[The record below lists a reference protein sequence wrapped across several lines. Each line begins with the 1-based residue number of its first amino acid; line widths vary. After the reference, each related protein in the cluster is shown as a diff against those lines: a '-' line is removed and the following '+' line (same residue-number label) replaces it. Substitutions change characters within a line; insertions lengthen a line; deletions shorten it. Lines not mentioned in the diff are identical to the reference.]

1 MVDLCLGV
9 GMSRWEEAAAVLEA
23 AGIPYHPDAV
33 PRFLSGFADPAAVA
47 RGLVAF
53 LREAGSDGESGG
65 LDAAGALRD
74 TFLLRNLGLF
84 RNLGDA
90 PLLQFPPG
98 SPVFRRAAR
107 TIPWI
112 LEAQIQAFFP
122 DLSGVLHRLEPA
134 VPSGSPPLGAVAEIV
149 FEDVKTGV
157 MCATT
162 GVYHLSLAP
171 AAGAGRL
178 VLKKTDMRIERAVA
192 EWLAE
197 DFGMECVD
205 VLWTGPD
212 YSVMR
217 PVEGQSLRELS
228 GNPLTEPRR
237 RRWSPAEVA
246 RVARVLGEE
255 AALAEH
261 CRLFS
266 RHSGNVLA
274 TRPGALAES
283 GFVRIDF
290 GQALLPTRDPYIEA
304 VMPRWHL
311 RRFFP
316 DASNAGYEDPH
327 VYREVAA
334 GYTAVAGTAR
344 RCAGRIAACLESALG
359 APLPEMAAE
368 VAEPVL
374 HSEHVR
380 SLEEHLRGCPPP
392 GEAFDRLYN
401 RFYLDFWQV
410 PGWQEYRPPRDR
422 AFEWGAADFHGLL
435 TPRRWK

>member
-1 MVDLCLGV
+1 
-9 GMSRWEEAAAVLEA
+9 MSGCTEAAAVLDA
-23 AGIPYHPDAV
+23 AGIPYHPEAL
-33 PRFLSGFADPAAVA
+33 PRFLAGFPDPAAVA

-53 LREAGSDGESGG
+53 LREAEADADDSG
-65 LDAAGALRD
+65 LDLSAALRD
-74 TFLLRNLGLF
+74 TFLLRNFGLF
-84 RNLGDA
+84 RDLREA

-112 LEAQIQAFFP
+112 LDAQVRAFFP
-122 DLSGVLHRLEPA
+122 DLPAVLHRLAPA
-134 VPSGSPPLGAVAEIV
+134 VPPDGQPLDAIADLS

-157 MCATT
+157 MGATT
-162 GVYHLSLAP
+162 GVYHLSLTP
-171 AAGAGRL
+171 PAGAGRF

-197 DFGMECVD
+197 DFGMQCVE
-205 VLWTGPD
+205 VLWTGPE

-237 RRWSPAEVA
+237 RLWPPAEVA

-255 AALAEH
+255 AALAEL

-304 VMPRWHL
+304 VMPLWHL

-316 DASNAGYEDPH
+316 DAGNRGYEDPR
-327 VYREVAA
+327 VYREISA
-334 GYTAVAGTAR
+334 GYTAVAETAR
-344 RCAGRIAACLESALG
+344 SLAGRVATRFGAVLG
-359 APLPEMAAE
+359 APLPEMEAE
-368 VAEPVL
+368 TVAPVL
-374 HSEHVR
+374 RPEHVH
-380 SLEEHLRGCPPP
+380 SLEEHLRGCPPAD
-392 GEAFDRLYN
+392 EAFDRLYN

-422 AFEWGAADFHGLL
+422 AFEWGAADYHGLL
-435 TPRRWK
+435 APRRWE

>member
-1 MVDLCLGV
+1 
-9 GMSRWEEAAAVLEA
+9 MSGWTEAAAVLDA
-23 AGIPYHPDAV
+23 AGIPYHPEAV
-33 PRFLSGFADPAAVA
+33 PRFLAGFADPAAVA

-53 LREAGSDGESGG
+53 LRETEADGESGG
-65 LDAAGALRD
+65 LDVAGALRD

-84 RNLGDA
+84 RDLRDA

-98 SPVFRRAAR
+98 SPLFRRAAR
-107 TIPWI
+107 LIPWI
-112 LEAQIQAFFP
+112 LEAQLQAFFP
-122 DLSGVLHRLEPA
+122 DLSAVLHRLMPEIPA
-134 VPSGSPPLGAVAEIV
+134 DCPPLDAATDIG

-162 GVYHLSLAP
+162 GVYHLSLAA

-192 EWLAE
+192 EWLTQ
-197 DFGMECVD
+197 DFGLACVE

-217 PVEGQSLRELS
+217 PVEGRSLRELS

-237 RRWSPAEVA
+237 RRWPPAEVA

-290 GQALLPTRDPYIEA
+290 GQALLPTRDSYIEA
-304 VMPRWHL
+304 VMPLWHL

-316 DASNAGYEDPH
+316 GAGNGNYEDPA
-327 VYREVAA
+327 VYREVAV
-334 GYTAVAGTAR
+334 GYTAVAETAR
-344 RCAGRIAACLESALG
+344 RLVGRIAARFEPALG

-368 VAEPVL
+368 TVEPVL
-374 HSEHVR
+374 RAEHIR
-380 SLEEHLRGCPPP
+380 SLEEHLRRCPPP

-422 AFEWGAADFHGLL
+422 AFEWGAADYHGLL
-435 TPRRWK
+435 TPRRWE

>member
-1 MVDLCLGV
+1 MN
-9 GMSRWEEAAAVLEA
+9 SWAEAAAVFDA

-33 PRFLSGFADPAAVA
+33 PRFLAGFADPVAVA

-53 LREAGSDGESGG
+53 LREAEADGATGG
-65 LDAAGALRD
+65 PNISGALRD
-74 TFLLRNLGLF
+74 TFLLRNFGLF
-84 RNLGDA
+84 RDLREA

-112 LEAQIQAFFP
+112 LEAQVRAFFP
-122 DLSGVLHRLEPA
+122 DLPAVLHRFAPG
-134 VPSGSPPLGAVAEIV
+134 VPPDGPPLVALADIG

-157 MCATT
+157 MGATT
-162 GVYHLSLAP
+162 GVYHLSLDP
-171 AAGAGRL
+171 AAGAGRF
-178 VLKKTDMRIERAVA
+178 VLKKTDMRIERVVA
-192 EWLAE
+192 GWLAE
-197 DFGMECVD
+197 DFGLECVE

-217 PVEGQSLRELS
+217 PVEGLSLREIS

-237 RRWSPAEVA
+237 CRWTPAEVA

-261 CRLFS
+261 CRLYS

-304 VMPRWHL
+304 IMPLWHL

-316 DASNAGYEDPH
+316 DAGNAGYEDPS
-327 VYREVAA
+327 VYREVAS
-334 GYTAVAGTAR
+334 GYAAVAGAAR
-344 RCAGRIAACLESALG
+344 RAAGRIAARFEAALG
-359 APLPEMAAE
+359 APLPEMAVEARD
-368 VAEPVL
+368 PVL
-374 HSEHVR
+374 R
-380 SLEEHLRGCPPP
+380 SGHIQDLADHLRRCPPP
-392 GEAFDRLYN
+392 AEAFDRLYN
-401 RFYLDFWQV
+401 RFYLDLWQV

-422 AFEWGAADFHGLL
+422 TFEWGAADYHGLL
-435 TPRRWK
+435 TPRRWE